1 MRIGLFT
8 DSYYPHVSGVS
19 TSVEMLINALEEM
32 GHTVY
37 LVAPNKKFSYD
48 KKNHIIWIP
57 GFRPGFYELRV
68 AEAYSK
74 KAMKIIKN
82 EWKLD
87 IIHTQTELTIDFFAR
102 MVAKKLNI
110 PIVRTY
116 HTLYEDYTYYVT
128 HGHLDNVAKKIVI
141 KLTKK
146 FCEKRCDELI
156 VPTEKI
162 KKLFIEKYGIKKDMS
177 VIPSGIDLKRFNLN
191 NTNKKNAKDL
201 RKKYHIS
208 EDDFVIGS
216 VGRVASEKSFDK
228 IIKNMQNLV
237 NINNKIK
244 FMLVGT
250 GPQLEELKDLTKKLK
265 LEKNIIFTGFVDYNE
280 VCNYYHVFDVMVSYS
295 KTETQGLTIIEGL
308 ASSKP
313 IVCIDDPSFR
323 SMVQHNYNGF
333 LFKNDDEFRKYILD
347 LMSNKELY
355 KITSM
360 NAKNSV
366 YSYSKEVFASRVL
379 KVYYK
384 ALEKKKIDTK

>member
-1 MRIGLFT
+1 MRIGIFT

-19 TSVEMLINALEEM
+19 TSIEMLKNALEEM
-32 GHTVY
+32 GHVVY
-37 LVAPNKKFSYD
+37 LVAPSKKFLYD
-48 KKNHIIWIP
+48 KKNRIIWIP
-57 GFRPGFYELRV
+57 GFRPGFYEIRI
-68 AEAYSK
+68 AELYSK

-87 IIHTQTELTIDFFAR
+87 IIHTQTELSIDFFAR
-102 MVAKKLNI
+102 IVGKKLNI

-128 HGHLDNVAKKIVI
+128 HGYFDSIAKKAVI

-146 FCEKRCDELI
+146 YCEKKCDELI

-162 KKLFIEKYGIKKDMS
+162 KNLFVEKYKIKKDMAI
-177 VIPSGIDLKRFNLN
+177 IPTGIDLQRFHLN
-191 NTNKKNAKDL
+191 NNKRKIVKDL
-201 RKKYHIS
+201 RKKYHIAD
-208 EDDFVIGS
+208 DDFIIGS

-228 IIKNMQNLV
+228 IILNMEELV
-237 NINNKIK
+237 KINKKIK

-250 GPQLEELKDLTKKLK
+250 GPQLEELKNLTKKLK
-265 LEKNIIFTGFVDYNE
+265 LEDNIIFTGFIDYND
-280 VCNYYHVFDVMVSYS
+280 VCNFYHIFNVMVSYS

-313 IVCIDDPSFR
+313 VICIDDPSFK

-333 LFKNDDEFRKYILD
+333 IFKNNDEFIKYIIKIMND
-347 LMSNKELY
+347 QELY
-355 KITSM
+355 KTICM

-366 YSYSKEVFASRVL
+366 YSYSKEVFASRIL
-379 KVYYK
+379 KIYYK
-384 ALEKKKIDTK
+384 ALENKNNLK

>member
-19 TSVEMLINALEEM
+19 TSVEMLKDALEEM

-48 KKNHIIWIP
+48 KKNRIIWIP

-87 IIHTQTELTIDFFAR
+87 IIHTQTELTVDFFAR
-102 MVAKKLNI
+102 LVAKKLNI

-128 HGHLDNVAKKIVI
+128 HGHLDNIAKKIVI

-162 KKLFIEKYGIKKDMS
+162 KKLFIEKYGIKKEMS
-177 VIPSGIDLKRFNLN
+177 IIPSGIDLKRFNLN
-191 NTNKKNAKDL
+191 NTKKKIAKDL

-228 IIKNMQNLV
+228 IIKNMQHLV

-250 GPQLEELKDLTKKLK
+250 GPQLEELKTLTKKLK
-265 LEKNIIFTGFVDYNE
+265 LENNIIFTGFIDYNE
-280 VCNYYHVFDVMVSYS
+280 ICNYYHVFDVMVSYS

-313 IVCIDDPSFR
+313 IICIDDPSFR

-333 LFKNDDEFRKYILD
+333 LFKKDDEFKKYVLD
-347 LMSNKELY
+347 LMSDKELY
-355 KITSM
+355 KITCM

-384 ALEKKKIDTK
+384 ALEKKNIEIK

>member
-1 MRIGLFT
+1 MRIGIFT

-19 TSVEMLINALEEM
+19 TSVEMLKNALVEM

-37 LVAPNKKFSYD
+37 IVAPNKKFSYD
-48 KKNHIIWIP
+48 RKNGIMWIP

-68 AEAYSK
+68 AEIYSK
-74 KAMKIIKN
+74 KAMKIIQN

-87 IIHTQTELTIDFFAR
+87 IVHTQTELSIDFFAR
-102 MVAKKLNI
+102 TVAKRLNI
-110 PIVRTY
+110 PVVRTY

-128 HGHLDNVAKKIVI
+128 HGHFDKVAKKLVI

-162 KKLFIEKYGIKKDMS
+162 KKLFIEKYGIKKDMTI
-177 VIPSGIDLKRFNLN
+177 IPSGIDLKRFYLN
-191 NTNKKNAKDL
+191 NAKKKIAKDI

-208 EDDFVIGS
+208 DDDFVIGS
-216 VGRVASEKSFDK
+216 VGRVASEKSFEK
-228 IIKNMQNLV
+228 IINNMKYLAS
-237 NINNKIK
+237 INNKIK
-244 FMLVGT
+244 FMLVGD
-250 GPQLEELKDLTKKLK
+250 GPQLEELKNLTRKLK
-265 LEKNIIFTGFVDYNE
+265 LDNNVIFTGFVDYNE
-280 VCNYYHVFDVMVSYS
+280 VCNYYHVFNVMVSYS

-313 IVCIDDPSFR
+313 VICIDDNSFR

-333 LFKNDDEFRKYILD
+333 LFNSDEEFRKYILD
-347 LMSNKELY
+347 LMSDKELY
-355 KITSM
+355 KITCM

-366 YSYSKEVFASRVL
+366 YSYSKEVFASRIL

-384 ALEKKKIDTK
+384 AINKKQKQLK

>member
-19 TSVEMLINALEEM
+19 TSIEMLKDALEEM

-48 KKNHIIWIP
+48 KKNRIIWIP

-68 AEAYSK
+68 AEAYSN

-82 EWKLD
+82 EWELD

-128 HGHLDNVAKKIVI
+128 HGHLDNIAKKIVI

-177 VIPSGIDLKRFNLN
+177 IIPSGIDLNRFNLSN
-191 NTNKKNAKDL
+191 AKKKIAKDL

-244 FMLVGT
+244 FVLVGT
-250 GPQLEELKDLTKKLK
+250 GPQLDELKDLTKKLK
-265 LEKNIIFTGFVDYNE
+265 LENNIIFTGFVDYNE

-295 KTETQGLTIIEGL
+295 KTEYELNSFKII
-308 ASSKP
+308 S
-313 IVCIDDPSFR
+313 
-323 SMVQHNYNGF
+323 
-333 LFKNDDEFRKYILD
+333 
-347 LMSNKELY
+347 
-355 KITSM
+355 
-360 NAKNSV
+360 
-366 YSYSKEVFASRVL
+366 
-379 KVYYK
+379 
-384 ALEKKKIDTK
+384 